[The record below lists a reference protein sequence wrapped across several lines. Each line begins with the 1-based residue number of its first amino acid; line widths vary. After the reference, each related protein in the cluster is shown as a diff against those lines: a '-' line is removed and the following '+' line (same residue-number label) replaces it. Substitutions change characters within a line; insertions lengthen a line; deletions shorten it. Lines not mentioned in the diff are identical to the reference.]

1 MRISFRQPKQRKLI
15 TTVILA
21 CIVVMSVMSALLIT
35 TSHDKSSVGYLENT
49 GPERTRIPTVPFRF
63 PDENQQRDKNNPGW
77 QIQGSVMQ
85 GQKSPEMVLGFHKH
99 RILHFTFDD
108 GPDDVT
114 TSRLLDLLSSYN
126 IHATFFVVGQN
137 LYGPDAKVRR
147 DLIRR
152 MGRDGHTIS
161 VHSYTHKDF
170 RTLSDLQI
178 DRELYR
184 TERLLET
191 ILGYRPGLFR
201 SPFGGRNKRTISLLK
216 THGYTEILW
225 NIAPEEFGAH
235 TPQEILYNFWAA
247 LDHQEQHN
255 HGPGGIVL
263 LHDNRPTT
271 VLAFPLIMEELRR
284 RNCLFVRQGGQEL
297 WDVVGDLGYF
307 LRYGDDLPSDLIT
320 QRQTRARH
328 AASRY
333 CSNAEAD

>member
-1 MRISFRQPKQRKLI
+1 MRISFRQPKQQKLI
-15 TTVILA
+15 AMVFLG
-21 CIVVMSVMSALLIT
+21 CIVVISVMTALLIT
-35 TSHDKSSVGYLENT
+35 TSHDKSSVRYREDMGA
-49 GPERTRIPTVPFRF
+49 ERTRIPTVPFCF
-63 PDENQQRDKNNPGW
+63 PDEHLQHDKNTPDW
-77 QIQGSVMQ
+77 QIQGAAVQ

-126 IHATFFVVGQN
+126 VHATFFVVGKN
-137 LYGPDAKVRR
+137 LYGRDAKARR

-152 MGRDGHTIS
+152 MRRDGHTIS

-170 RTLSDLQI
+170 RTLSDSQI
-178 DRELYR
+178 NRELYR

-191 ILGYRPGLFR
+191 ILGYRPGLIR
-201 SPFGGRNKRTISLLK
+201 SPFGGRNERTISLLK

-247 LDHQEQHN
+247 LDHQGQDD

-284 RNCLFVRQGGQEL
+284 RNCLLVRQGSQEL

-307 LRYGDDLPSDLIT
+307 LLYGDDWPSELIT
-320 QRQTRARH
+320 QRQTRARD

-333 CSNAEAD
+333 CSNAAAD